1 MIEKT
6 VTVSVIIPTYNR
18 AHTVSRAIQSVLNQ
32 TYQDFEI
39 IVVDDC
45 STDNTEEVVKGFND
59 SRICYIR
66 HEQNRGGSAARNT
79 GIRIARGEY
88 IAFLDSDDEW
98 LPNKLAEQMRVFY
111 SDRNCGAVYT
121 DLLHVCKDGH
131 AEVHKGYHPE
141 GWILKDLLVTNVV
154 GSASSVVV
162 KRECFKVVGLFDEKL
177 PSCQDWDMWIRIA
190 KHYTFRS
197 IPEPLVKYL
206 WHQEQI
212 STNFEA
218 VWRGHM
224 AIMRKYQVDIC
235 ALGRY
240 VESLHHFRIGNYLC
254 HAGEMRLGRQRLFL
268 AVIQCPWRIK
278 YSIYALASLFGASG
292 FQRLISAKRIL
303 GKVLNLLILCGEKIG
318 LIHTNLPI
326 ERSY

>member
-18 AHTVSRAIQSVLNQ
+18 AHMVSRAIQSVLNQ

-98 LPNKLAEQMRVFY
+98 LPKKLERQICLF
-111 SDRNCGAVYT
+111 SKDPNCGAVYT
-121 DLLHVCKDGH
+121 NLLHCFYNDRSTK
-131 AEVHKGYHPE
+131 AIQRRQPE
-141 GWILKDLLVTNVV
+141 GHILKDLLMSNVV
-154 GSASSVVV
+154 ASTSSVMV
-162 KRECFKVVGLFDEKL
+162 KQQCFDKAGLFDEGL

-190 KHYTFRS
+190 KHYTFRN
-197 IPEPLVKYL
+197 IPEPLVRYL

-224 AIMRKYQVDIC
+224 AIMKKYQVDIC
-235 ALGRY
+235 ALGSY
-240 VESLHHFRIGNYLC
+240 IKALHHFRIGNYLC
-254 HAGEMRLGRQRLFL
+254 HAGEMRLGRQYLFR

-303 GKVLNLLILCGEKIG
+303 GKVLNLLILCGEK
-318 LIHTNLPI
+318 LA
-326 ERSY
+326 